1 MFQASSVSAPV
12 LGTSGV
18 QNWLLGNILPLSLLA
33 IALLLLWMGGGRGD
47 NAGVM
52 RRVGGVVV
60 ALAIIGL
67 AVSDAGANIGA
78 WLADLLAE

>member
-1 MFQASSVSAPV
+1 M
-12 LGTSGV
+12 

>member
-1 MFQASSVSAPV
+1 
-12 LGTSGV
+12 
-18 QNWLLGNILPLSLLA
+18 
-33 IALLLLWMGGGRGD
+33 MGGGRGD